1 MDARSHE
8 VFVDGVKT
16 ELTAKEYKPL
26 IFLIQNKGV
35 ALMRENI
42 LSIAKEILTA
52 HGAKFGVD
60 NRNNCIFWFE
70 LPVCPTAGA

>member
-1 MDARSHE
+1 MDTRSHE

-16 ELTAKEYKPL
+16 ELTEKEYEPL
-26 IFLIQNKGV
+26 IFIIQNKGV
-35 ALMRENI
+35 TLTRENI

-60 NRNNCIFWFE
+60 NRSNCTFWFE
-70 LPVCPTAGA
+70 LSVCPTAGA

>member
-1 MDARSHE
+1 MDTRAHE

-16 ELTAKEYKPL
+16 ELTAKEYEL
-26 IFLIQNKGV
+26 FLYLIQNKGV
-35 ALMRENI
+35 ALTRENI

-60 NRNNCIFWFE
+60 NRSNCTFWFE
-70 LPVCPTAGA
+70 LSVCPTAGT